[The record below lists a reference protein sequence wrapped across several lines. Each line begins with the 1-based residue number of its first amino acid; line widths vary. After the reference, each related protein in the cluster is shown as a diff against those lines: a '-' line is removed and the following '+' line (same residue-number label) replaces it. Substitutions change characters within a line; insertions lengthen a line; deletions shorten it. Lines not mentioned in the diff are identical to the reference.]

1 MFLLF
6 PGQGTFSKQ
15 YGYGVVES
23 ATEKTARVKFQRTT
37 LQVPKSK
44 LLRPEMP
51 QEEREE
57 LEAMVELH
65 EGTDQTP
72 YRNYRTVVSTKNPP
86 KPDDPNAGTGP
97 IFREAARAVLSVV
110 QPRQNVTVPSDPRL
124 DGGFSP
130 AGGKCAHGVYI
141 PGFESGDHARNC
153 SVCHPFV
160 IYSRKAEPGY
170 KA

>member
-57 LEAMVELH
+57 LEATVELH
-65 EGTDQTP
+65 EGTSQTP
-72 YRNYRTVVSTKNPP
+72 YRNCRVVVSTKYPP
-86 KPDDPNAGTGP
+86 KPDDPSAGSGSV
-97 IFREAARAVLSVV
+97 FKEAERATLPVV
-110 QPRQNVTVPSDPRL
+110 QPRQQVVVPSYPRE
-124 DGGFSP
+124 DGGFSL
-130 AGGKCAHGVYI
+130 AGSKCAHGVYI
-141 PGFESGDHARNC
+141 PGDVDGDYARDC

-160 IYSRKAEPGY
+160 VYSRKAEPGY